1 MKLNYHNRNINLVE
15 FKHNGCGIAM
25 RQTVPYDSGLDYMS
39 TTEGDTLH
47 LEFSDLTEVDGLIH
61 MLENFKKTCLG
72 SWGYF
77 TNTTYK
83 E

>member
-1 MKLNYHNRNINLVE
+1 MKLNNSIRNINKVE

-25 RQTVPYDSGLDYMS
+25 RQTVPNNHGFDYMNS
-39 TTEGDTLH
+39 EGDTLH
-47 LEFSDLTEVDGLIH
+47 LEFNDLSEVDGLIH
-61 MLENFKKTCLG
+61 MLENFKKTCFG